1 MPENTNIKKRSI
13 TSIILILLIIFSSS
27 TCYAHTEISDEG
39 YPILN
44 ETESA
49 LAQKVMSLELS
60 VRTVKT
66 HNKNIKVIVNQTD
79 ELKELVKEAQKAG
92 YWIYYKY
99 CRSVRKSSKYITWRT
114 TPETT
119 YINTEG
125 IAGKRYYYKVRVI
138 LYGKLDGDSSYVTFI
153 NLAES
158 ELKQC
163 RYGVRIWTKN

>member
-13 TSIILILLIIFSSS
+13 TSIILVLLIIFSSS

-79 ELKELVKEAQKAG
+79 ELKELVKDAKRQATG
-92 YWIYYKY
+92 F
-99 CRSVRKSSKYITWRT
+99 T
-114 TPETT
+114 
-119 YINTEG
+119 INT
-125 IAGKRYYYKVRVI
+125 AG
-138 LYGKLDGDSSYVTFI
+138 
-153 NLAES
+153 
-158 ELKQC
+158 Q
-163 RYGVRIWTKN
+163 